1 MHSKMS
7 PNGDYLWESLWKLK
21 FCLLTYQDYSFIWND
36 FRPCSDIRG
45 VAVAGVEGEPVTL
58 TEPVTEAIA
67 AAFGAWLL
75 EKKKADGSRRLRVS
89 IGHDSRISAQKLQAI
104 LPLLSG
110 QRRGIPKSLT
120 HGCLHAPGWG
130 QGEFSAYSA
139 KTLATQKLK
148 KLGRQLLKE
157 WKLFITQRSFYK
169 CLEAHLLGALA
180 K

>member
-1 MHSKMS
+1 MRVEWVARALKELLIMTWSFEKMHSKMS
-7 PNGDYLWESLWKLK
+7 PMGLSLGD
-21 FCLLTYQDYSFIWND
+21 
-36 FRPCSDIRG
+36 DIRG

-67 AAFGAWLL
+67 AAFVGL
-75 EKKKADGSRRLRVS
+75 
-89 IGHDSRISAQKLQAI
+89 AI

-130 QGEFSAYSA
+130 QGEFSDKPRRLILLSQPCSQYLAYSA